1 MSKALYDVYEFEGSH
16 QEIGRAIGRTFG
28 KQIGRTLAHNSELQN
43 KFLPYHRTTAGQA
56 HYEQLL
62 TLHKQ
67 TYPDYVAELQ
77 GVAAGAEQPFEQL
90 FIINL
95 RGEYRGYAAE
105 DELIGCSTCSLLTEQ
120 AAVLAHNEDGNPIYA
135 DALYLVR
142 VHLPHKPTFTALCYP
157 GFLPGNALGFNE
169 HGLCH
174 TVNNVSPIDIQTG
187 KGRHFIARS
196 IFEAQTLNEAIGKV
210 TTHGRAA
217 GFNYTLASISE
228 RRLIN
233 VEVGPTTH
241 HKREIN
247 GCYFHANHYQELDIP
262 QWIGASSA
270 ARITRCQA
278 LLNNKLQSAAD
289 VLAVLR
295 DQSNEALP
303 IFRNAGHTDPLATL
317 ATAVFDLDA
326 QTFTLHAG
334 AIAKQKDVFL
344 SLSL

>member
-1 MSKALYDVYEFEGSH
+1 MNLFEFEGSH
-16 QEIGRAIGRTFG
+16 KEIGRAIGRTFG
-28 KQIGRTLAHNSELQN
+28 EQIGRTLASNPELQN

-56 HYEQLL
+56 QYAQLL
-62 TLHKQ
+62 ALHAQ
-67 TYPDYVAELQ
+67 AYPDYVAELR

-105 DELIGCSTCSLLTEQ
+105 DELMGCSTCSLLTEQ

-142 VHLPHKPTFTALCYP
+142 IHLPHKPTFTALCYP

-174 TVNNVSPIDIQTG
+174 TVNNVSPTNIQTG

-196 IFEAQTLNEAIGKV
+196 IFEAQTIDEAIAKV
-210 TTHGRAA
+210 TVSGRAA
-217 GFNYTLASISE
+217 GFNYTIASTSE
-228 RRLIN
+228 RRIVD
-233 VEVGPTTH
+233 VEVGPNQH
-241 HKREIN
+241 HQQEIH
-247 GCYFHANHYQELDIP
+247 GRYFHANHYQELEIP
-262 QWIGASSA
+262 QEIGASSA
-270 ARITRCQA
+270 ARISRCQA
-278 LLNNKLQSAAD
+278 LLNDELQTAAD
-289 VLAVLR
+289 VLAVLQDR
-295 DQSNEALP
+295 GNETLP

-334 AIAKQKDVFL
+334 AMAKNQKPLLILAL
-344 SLSL
+344 SDKL